1 MQAPLQAAWQALAAG
16 AAGGLRAPQ
25 QAPSLLAGLAM
36 LMALLAAPPGAQAL
50 PQHEPVPGGVAV
62 IAVEPGAELRYQG
75 RQLMALTQ
83 AGSRYAVVG
92 ISLGAQ
98 AGRHHITV
106 GGKEV
111 AFEVAPKAYETQ
123 RLSIPDRR
131 KVNPLPRD
139 MTRIRKERQQMDAA
153 FKRFTPGPVQTRFIL
168 PVDGPVSSPFGKRRI
183 LNGQPRSPH
192 SGLDLAAPEGTP
204 IVAPARGQ
212 VVATGDYF
220 FNGKTVILDH
230 GQGLVTLYCHL
241 HEIQVAVGDRLE
253 AGEPLG
259 QVGQTG
265 RVTGPHLHWGVSLNN
280 ARVNPE
286 LFLSPGL

>member
-1 MQAPLQAAWQALAAG
+1 MPGRLQAAWRVSAG
-16 AAGGLRAPQ
+16 AAAGLRARQ
-25 QAPSLLAGLAM
+25 EARALLAGLA
-36 LMALLAAPPGAQAL
+36 LFTTLFAAPGLALAL

-62 IAVEPGAELRYQG
+62 IAVEPGAELRYKG
-75 RQLMALTQ
+75 RQVMALTE
-83 AGSRYAVVG
+83 AGARYAVVG
-92 ISLGAQ
+92 ISLGA
-98 AGRHHITV
+98 ATGAHTLTV

-123 RLSIPDRR
+123 RLTIPDRR
-131 KVNPLPRD
+131 KVNPEPRD
-139 MTRIRKERQQMDAA
+139 MTRIREERQQMDAA

-168 PVDGPVSSPFGKRRI
+168 PVAGPVSSPFGKRRI

-192 SGLDLAAPEGTP
+192 SGLDLAAPEGAP

-241 HEIQVAVGDRLE
+241 SAIQVAVGDRLE

-286 LFLSPGL
+286 LFLAPGP